1 MLTTIIL
8 PLLVSY
14 NNIQAPTIAEIQSA
28 KAVVNVFQLAS
39 EKRTEFLA
47 GGKRRAPGPDHG
59 DDPNDEQHDGG
70 LPANKEAG
78 NGFPSGDP
86 YNDTLPNGRKPY

>member
-1 MLTTIIL
+1 MLTTVIL
-8 PLLVSY
+8 PLLVTY
-14 NNIQAPTIAEIQSA
+14 NIQAPSVAEVQCA
-28 KAVVNVFQLAS
+28 KPVTNIFKLAA

-47 GGKRRAPGPDHG
+47 GGKRKAPGPDHG

-78 NGFPSGDP
+78 NGFPSSDP